1 VIFGHWDRTRTAPA
15 SPVPPATT
23 NSQTASLECYSLHP
37 LANGSNL
44 LMPTAT
50 RQATTADA
58 EVVSSLNADVQA
70 IHWSALPWRFKPPS
84 PETFPPTAAA
94 ALLDQPNNL
103 VFIAEVDSLP
113 VGYAYAEVI
122 HRPETSFH
130 FAYDMVYLHHISVR
144 STHRKRGLGRALMDA
159 VRLAATE
166 KGISL
171 LALDV
176 WTFNEEARLFFR
188 RQGFTSYNERLWNH

>member
-1 VIFGHWDRTRTAPA
+1 
-15 SPVPPATT
+15 
-23 NSQTASLECYSLHP
+23 
-37 LANGSNL
+37 
-44 LMPTAT
+44 
-50 RQATTADA
+50 
-58 EVVSSLNADVQA
+58 VQA

-84 PETFPPTAAA
+84 PEAFPPTAAA
-94 ALLDQPNNL
+94 ALLDQPNNP

-188 RQGFTSYNERLWNH
+188 RQGFTSYNERLWNR

>member
-1 VIFGHWDRTRTAPA
+1 MH
-15 SPVPPATT
+15 
-23 NSQTASLECYSLHP
+23 
-37 LANGSNL
+37 
-44 LMPTAT
+44 TAT

-58 EVVSSLNADVQA
+58 EVMSSLNADVQA

-94 ALLDQPNNL
+94 ALLAEPNNL

-130 FAYDMVYLHHISVR
+130 YAYDMVFLHHISVR
-144 STHRKRGLGRALMDA
+144 PTHRKRGLGRALVEA
-159 VRLAATE
+159 VRSAASE
-166 KGISL
+166 RGISL

-176 WTFNEEARLFFR
+176 WTFNDEARLFFR
-188 RQGFTSYNERLWNH
+188 RQGFTSYIERLWSR

>member
-1 VIFGHWDRTRTAPA
+1 
-15 SPVPPATT
+15 
-23 NSQTASLECYSLHP
+23 
-37 LANGSNL
+37 
-44 LMPTAT
+44 M
-50 RQATTADA
+50 
-58 EVVSSLNADVQA
+58 SSLNADVQA

-94 ALLDQPNNL
+94 ALLAEPNNL

-130 FAYDMVYLHHISVR
+130 YAYDMVFLHHISVR
-144 STHRKRGLGRALMDA
+144 PTHRKRGLGRALMGA
-159 VRLAATE
+159 VRSAASE
-166 KGISL
+166 RGISL

-176 WTFNEEARLFFR
+176 WTFNDEARLFFR
-188 RQGFTSYNERLWNH
+188 RQGFTSYIERLWSR

>member
-1 VIFGHWDRTRTAPA
+1 
-15 SPVPPATT
+15 
-23 NSQTASLECYSLHP
+23 
-37 LANGSNL
+37 
-44 LMPTAT
+44 M
-50 RQATTADA
+50 
-58 EVVSSLNADVQA
+58 SSLNADVQA

-130 FAYDMVYLHHISVR
+130 FAYDMVYLHHITVCASQTGPWSR
-144 STHRKRGLGRALMDA
+144 ANGRC
-159 VRLAATE
+159 
-166 KGISL
+166 
-171 LALDV
+171 
-176 WTFNEEARLFFR
+176 TF
-188 RQGFTSYNERLWNH
+188 GCH

>member
-1 VIFGHWDRTRTAPA
+1 VA
-15 SPVPPATT
+15 
-23 NSQTASLECYSLHP
+23 L
-37 LANGSNL
+37 
-44 LMPTAT
+44 
-50 RQATTADA
+50 QATQP
-58 EVVSSLNADVQA
+58 V
-70 IHWSALPWRFKPPS
+70 
-84 PETFPPTAAA
+84 ETFPPTAAA

-130 FAYDMVYLHHISVR
+130 FAYDMVYLHHITVCASQ
-144 STHRKRGLGRALMDA
+144 TGLGRALMDA

-176 WTFNEEARLFFR
+176 WTFNEEARLFF
-188 RQGFTSYNERLWNH
+188 SPPRLHVVQ